1 MSERHT
7 TRSQLNLWQA
17 LHNLAPVA
25 VESAGRP
32 LFRSGEPPQGIYL
45 VEEGRVRLCISSQ
58 PRPEQVFEVAGA
70 GSVLG
75 LSESVSGEDYKLTAE
90 AEAGARVS
98 YIERGVLLHCLR
110 NDKCLCMEIVRFLS
124 EDLHSLYYQFR
135 RIGHAKSAWVNDPT
149 TTVN

>member
-45 VEEGRVRLCISSQ
+45 VEEGRVRLRISPQ
-58 PRPEQVFEVAGA
+58 PRSEQVFEVAGT

-75 LSESVSGEDYKLTAE
+75 LSESVTGEDYKLTAE

-110 NDKCLCMEIVRFLS
+110 NDQRLCLEIVRFLS

-135 RIGHAKSAWVNDPT
+135 QIGKEMSPPGSTPT
-149 TTVN
+149 TAVN